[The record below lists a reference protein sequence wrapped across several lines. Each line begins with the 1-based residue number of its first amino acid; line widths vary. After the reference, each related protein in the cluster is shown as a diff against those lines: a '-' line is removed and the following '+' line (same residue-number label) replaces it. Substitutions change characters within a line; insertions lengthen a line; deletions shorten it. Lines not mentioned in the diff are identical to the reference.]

1 MRPDVWGIYQHPWGC
16 QPVNIILKLFF
27 FQPYRLPVYYNQYSG
42 RGDRRNDYGSLFGT
56 FSWNDV
62 FVTGSHTQTGYEL
75 SRVQRVDVGLSS
87 KGYKTDKYRVVFFG
101 KGKQIQ
107 QLSLKYPQLI
117 PYLPLK
123 IAIFAEND
131 NTILISS
138 NPTIYNDLFKLPEL
152 KPTFEI
158 WLKDITQ
165 ILKSVQ
171 IQNWQLLLILNLLK
185 TIKNYVIWK

>member
-1 MRPDVWGIYQHPWGC
+1 M
-16 QPVNIILKLFF
+16 NIIRKLFF
-27 FQPYRLPVYYNQYSG
+27 F
-42 RGDRRNDYGSLFGT
+42 SLIGCLFIT
-56 FSWNDV
+56 TNTQAV
-62 FVTGSHTQTGYEL
+62 VTGEMIMVRSSEPFPETMSLLQEAIRKQGYEL

-123 IAIFAEND
+123 IAIFAEDD

-138 NPTIYNDLFKLPEL
+138 NPTIYNDLFNLPEL
-152 KPTFEI
+152 KPTFEL

-171 IQNWQLLLILNLLK
+171 IQN
-185 TIKNYVIWK
+185 